1 MKVWIAVSAML
12 ISMLGTFSNAHA
24 LSCATASYVDYQAL
38 GATGCTIGDKTFSN
52 FNFTLVGFGGDIV
65 VTPFVDNPNTPSL
78 VGDVGFQLT
87 FNLTQSGP
95 GVKDIGL
102 IYDVSAPGPT
112 ITDAHLGFAA
122 AAANGGV
129 ALVTETVC
137 PSVGSCET
145 LPLLVFT
152 GQGGRNTDFLL
163 FDPVQS
169 LHIRKDIG
177 VSVDDVFALGL
188 ATISQVDQSFTQTA
202 VPEPATLFLL
212 GSGLAG
218 TGIFSRRVMRKHGS

>member
-1 MKVWIAVSAML
+1 MKVWLAVSAML
-12 ISMLGTFSNAHA
+12 VSTLGASSNAHA
-24 LSCATASYVDYQAL
+24 LACAPGSYTSYEAL
-38 GATGCTIGDKTFSN
+38 GAIGCTIGDKTFSN
-52 FNFTLVGFGGDIV
+52 FDFTLVGFAGDIV
-65 VTPFVDNPNTPSL
+65 VTPFLDNPNTPTIA
-78 VGDVGFQLT
+78 GDIGFQLT

-122 AAANGGV
+122 GAANGV

-137 PSVGSCET
+137 PSGGPCGAV
-145 LPLLVFT
+145 PLLVFT
-152 GQGGRNTDFLL
+152 GPGGRNIDSLL

-177 VSVDDVFALGL
+177 VSVDDVFEFGL

-218 TGIFSRRVMRKHGS
+218 AGMFSRRLMRKHTS